1 MADVVVVGAGPV
13 GLWTAIQAK
22 IQNNNLRITILDKY
36 ADYQRKQALWVDPK
50 SLLGVPDHEELKKIC
65 DNFKEKK
72 LVPIQ
77 EMQEALAGCA
87 KALGIKFKTETF
99 EDPSALKTEFPDAQ
113 VFIGADGAY
122 SKVRETV
129 FGNVK
134 SLDRTVQRIVQVSY
148 KTKTNAQKLNQLHE
162 TSMKVNAGTFV
173 QEHAKG
179 YGVALRF
186 FVTSNEYKRVKDAKA
201 RTPWTLDNSKIPES
215 LKKGIEDWIRTR
227 KQKLGEEIDDTA
239 QIQLTAVPLHVYSA
253 RRVVAQDKDNSGVTW
268 CLVGDAAGGVPY
280 FRSLNKG
287 LLEGTRLASVVARV
301 TDQSRQDIAM
311 GRIWRG
317 ASYFTSWW
325 KVEGNVDRDFAAYAT
340 FVSYTAVRENIGA
353 FIKSIGI
360 NLLRLIFAVTYYV
373 TPTFVSNW
381 VKVTFLDWERE
392 GVELLDAVVEPLPAT

>member
-186 FVTSNEYKRVKDAKA
+186 FVTPSD
-201 RTPWTLDNSKIPES
+201 
-215 LKKGIEDWIRTR
+215 
-227 KQKLGEEIDDTA
+227 
-239 QIQLTAVPLHVYSA
+239 
-253 RRVVAQDKDNSGVTW
+253 
-268 CLVGDAAGGVPY
+268 
-280 FRSLNKG
+280 
-287 LLEGTRLASVVARV
+287 
-301 TDQSRQDIAM
+301 
-311 GRIWRG
+311 
-317 ASYFTSWW
+317 
-325 KVEGNVDRDFAAYAT
+325 
-340 FVSYTAVRENIGA
+340 
-353 FIKSIGI
+353 
-360 NLLRLIFAVTYYV
+360 
-373 TPTFVSNW
+373 
-381 VKVTFLDWERE
+381 
-392 GVELLDAVVEPLPAT
+392 